1 MDIELKRRRFTVDEY
16 HRMGEVGILPEDERV
31 ELIEGEILEMSPIGS
46 RHAGIVNR
54 LNDLF
59 TLRLRGRAI
68 VAVQNPISLGSKYS
82 EPQPD
87 LTLLRPRA
95 DYYADALPEPPDILL
110 VVEVMDTSVKYDRR
124 LKLPLYAR
132 AGISEVWLLDLNG
145 ERVEVCRRPALGG
158 YRDLRTIPRDDSLAA
173 AAFPEVV
180 FTVADL
186 LG

>member
-1 MDIELKRRRFTVDEY
+1 MGVELKRRLFTVDEY
-16 HRMGEVGILPEDERV
+16 HRMGEVGILGEDDRI

-54 LNDLF
+54 LTDVF
-59 TLRLRGRAI
+59 TLRLRWRAI

-87 LTLLRPRA
+87 CTLLRPNA
-95 DYYADALPEPPDILL
+95 DYYAGRLPEPPDILL
-110 VVEVMDTSVKYDRR
+110 VVEVMDTSVGYDRG

-132 AGISEVWLLDLNG
+132 AGIPEVWLVDSNA
-145 ERVEVCRRPALGG
+145 ERVNACHQPAPEG
-158 YRDLRTIPRDDSLAA
+158 YHETLTFGRGDALSS
-173 AAFPEVV
+173 AAFPGVV

-186 LG
+186 IG